1 MRDSSSR
8 SSVNVVNVAS
18 SKKGQPILDM
28 KRNWTTTYETIGHR
42 DAFKMMNFYILFLS
56 ISPIFERENEVAAA
70 VDAS

>member
-42 DAFKMMNFYILFLS
+42 DVFMMNHFNILFLS

>member
-1 MRDSSSR
+1 MCDSSSR

-42 DAFKMMNFYILFLS
+42 DAFKMINFNILFLS

>member
-28 KRNWTTTYETIGHR
+28 KRNWTNTYETIGHR
-42 DAFKMMNFYILFLS
+42 DAFKMIIFYILFLS

>member
-42 DAFKMMNFYILFLS
+42 DAFKMMIFYILFLS

>member
-28 KRNWTTTYETIGHR
+28 KRNWTNTCETIGHR
-42 DAFKMMNFYILFLS
+42 DAFMMNHFNILFLS

>member
-42 DAFKMMNFYILFLS
+42 DAFKMIIFYIFFLS

>member
-42 DAFKMMNFYILFLS
+42 DDFMMNHFNILFLS

>member
-42 DAFKMMNFYILFLS
+42 DAFKMNHFNILFLS